1 MVYSQVE
8 ESLSLYEET
17 FDVVCMLK
25 IKNILNMWNIVMVAE
40 FKYSNIPQVLVEDQ
54 TFEFVN
60 ILLKFIFGRN

>member
-1 MVYSQVE
+1 
-8 ESLSLYEET
+8 
-17 FDVVCMLK
+17 
-25 IKNILNMWNIVMVAE
+25 MVAE